1 MMNMIPGANN
11 ETTTGMS
18 HHFDPLEARDPQER
32 EESLMANLP
41 ALIACAKTAPGW
53 AEILKDIDPR
63 DVRSRAA
70 LARLPITHKSD
81 LRDMQARLPPFGG
94 LATTEPQRLRRL
106 YMSPGPIHEPEGRGT
121 DWWRAARPLHALGLR
136 EGDLLQNCF
145 SYHFTPAAFMIEG
158 GAARLDCPVIPAGIG
173 QTELQV
179 NAMQALRPTA
189 YAGTPSFLKLILEKA
204 HAMGADVSSL
214 DKALVS
220 AEALPASL
228 RDWLRSNGVPH
239 VLQFYGSADIG
250 NIAYETRTDL
260 TVHPGMVIDEDV
272 LAEIVNVASGEPVA
286 PGEVGEVV
294 VTSFNEDYPM
304 IRLATGD
311 LSAVLPGIAPC
322 GRTNTRIRGWMGR
335 ADQAAKVRGMFVHP
349 AQIADILKRCPYV
362 LRARMTVSG
371 RVGEDRMVLVCETA
385 TPQADQTH
393 AADVIAAI
401 RDVTKLRGEVEFVSR
416 GSLPNDGKSIDDV
429 RQYD

>member
-1 MMNMIPGANN
+1 MVA
-11 ETTTGMS
+11 
-18 HHFDPLEARDPQER
+18 
-32 EESLMANLP
+32 LP
-41 ALIACAKTAPGW
+41 ALVARAKIAPGW
-53 AEILKDIDPR
+53 ATILEDIDPR
-63 DVRSRAA
+63 DVTSRAA
-70 LARLPITHKSD
+70 LARLPITRKSD
-81 LRDMQARLPPFGG
+81 LRAMQMQLPPFGG
-94 LATTEPQRLRRL
+94 LATTAPQHLRRL
-106 YMSPGPIHEPEGRGT
+106 YMSPGPIHEPEGQGA

-136 EGDLLQNCF
+136 KGEVLQNCF

-158 GAARLDCPVIPAGIG
+158 GAARIGCPVIPAGIG

-179 NAMQALRPTA
+179 NAIQALRPAA

-214 DKALVS
+214 DKALVG

-228 RDWLRSNGVPH
+228 REWLRSNGAPH

-272 LAEIVNVASGEPVA
+272 VVEIIGVASGEPVA

-294 VTSFNEDYPM
+294 VTSFNPDYPM
-304 IRLATGD
+304 LRLATGD
-311 LSAVLPGIAPC
+311 LSAVLPGMSPC

-362 LRARMTVSG
+362 LRARLTVSG
-371 RVGEDRMVLVCETA
+371 RVGEDRMVLVCETVS
-385 TPQADQTH
+385 PLADQAR

-401 RDVTKLRGEVEFVSR
+401 RDVTKLRGEVEFVAQ
-416 GSLPNDGKSIDDV
+416 GSLPTDGKSIDDA